1 MNTIIKILVIGCLY
15 YFVANPIFL
24 TIAEISEPLLW
35 VILTVGLFISLLIHL
50 IDVKYNNLKK

>member
-24 TIAEISEPLLW
+24 TIAKISEPLLW
-35 VILTVGLFISLLIHL
+35 VILTVGFSISLLIHL
-50 IDVKYNNLKK
+50 TDVKYNNLKK

>member
-24 TIAEISEPLLW
+24 TIAKISEPLLW
-35 VILTVGLFISLLIHL
+35 VILTVGFSISLLIHL
-50 IDVKYNNLKK
+50 VEFKYNK

>member
-24 TIAEISEPLLW
+24 VIGRISEPLLW
-35 VILTVGLFISLLIHL
+35 IILTVGFSISLLIHL
-50 IDVKYNNLKK
+50 VEVKYNK